1 MGIIAAMWTLPRS
14 GSNIKQNPDPV
25 AFTVDLSRWMF
36 NNTIC
41 GDVPYLQM
49 KEQSGGRYGTS
60 IEQSYNCPLVI
71 RTSPY
76 RGAECY

>member
-1 MGIIAAMWTLPRS
+1 MGHIAAIWTLPRS
-14 GSNIKQNPDPV
+14 GSNIKQNPARV
-25 AFTVDLSRWMF
+25 AFTVDLSLWMF

-60 IEQSYNCPLVI
+60 IEQSSNCPPVL
-71 RTSPY
+71 RTSLY